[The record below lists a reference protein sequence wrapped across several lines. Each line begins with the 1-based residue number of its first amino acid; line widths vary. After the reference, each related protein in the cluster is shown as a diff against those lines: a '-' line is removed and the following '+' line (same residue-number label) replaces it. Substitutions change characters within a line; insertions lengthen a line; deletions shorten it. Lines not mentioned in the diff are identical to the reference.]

1 MNESSYLN
9 PANMKAQCDAAI
21 TKLKNDS
28 EATYAL
34 EEKLSAFQEDTQI
47 KSEAFDALKLQMED
61 YKTVLQTMRTANDCD
76 IHDFRFLKIA
86 VGFQELNGGVI
97 LAKKQMQMS
106 AKQFN
111 EQKAAIYREKARKAT
126 SATTRFNY
134 NTKVVHYEGMA
145 ELEQKLYDVWQEKEN
160 QYDGIESLTS
170 GLFAEGTTIRATV
183 ESALE
188 NITSSF
194 YDGEYHPDMNA
205 GWRSEIYDIYFNR
218 VFHISESGELT
229 IDMEEVEKI
238 LRKDAGEITSAEYD
252 VLALAYL
259 MADDED
265 LAVFMQGMMGERV
278 DYNTSWYA
286 STMNYKVYS
295 EWRIDKEKLNEIRV
309 RMKAYAEAELQV
321 IQEYR
326 IDEDKESARAGVL
339 QRGAILQRMTLL
351 DVINQIGLFGGE
363 YEANYPTMTIKKRES
378 GEMMLEINE
387 GRIVTGGKPT
397 GSTLRNS
404 EVVISAT
411 VVGEN
416 IGIVQSNYARYI
428 LTNYLGG
435 YSLENDAGKFAI
447 GKMKG
452 KVTPN
457 SQSIKNWANRIKQI
471 PGKEKLG
478 EALGYIPVVGSV
490 VKFGVDTWKNKEKA
504 EKNVKFVEEEISDIN
519 IAMLCSGFDCC
530 VSFVDFDL
538 TDNNSHEFYIYKG
551 EQTDSKITRFNEEEA
566 LKEAFSKKLTSDMI
580 IKSPE
585 DVVEFWQ
592 KIQSDESLRNMF
604 DEILANK

>member
-21 TKLKNDS
+21 AKLKNDS

-34 EEKLSAFQEDTQI
+34 EEKLSAFQEDSQI

-76 IHDFRFLKIA
+76 IHDFQFLKIA
-86 VGFQELNGGVI
+86 VGFQELNSGVI

-160 QYDGIESLTS
+160 QYDGIEYLTS
-170 GLFAEGTTIRATV
+170 GLFAEGTAIRATV
-183 ESALE
+183 ESALD

-194 YDGEYHPDMNA
+194 YDGAYHPDMNA

-265 LAVFMQGMMGERV
+265 LAVFMQGMMGERT

-295 EWRIDKEKLNEIRV
+295 EWRIDKEKLNEIRERV
-309 RMKAYAEAELQV
+309 KEYAEAELKV
-321 IQEYR
+321 IQEYGTAG
-326 IDEDKESARAGVL
+326 DEEAVLESEIERDVM
-339 QRGAILQRMTLL
+339 LQRMTLL
-351 DVINQIGLFGGE
+351 DVIGQIGAFSGEHESVYPTINIKKGEGGE
-363 YEANYPTMTIKKRES
+363 IIL
-378 GEMMLEINE
+378 GLCE
-387 GRIVTGGKPT
+387 GLVVNGSKPT

-404 EVVISAT
+404 TVIVSKT
-411 VVGEN
+411 VNGED
-416 IGIVQSNYARYI
+416 IGLVQSNYAGYA
-428 LTNYLGG
+428 LSNYFGG
-435 YSLENDAGKFAI
+435 YAFGNDMGKFAVN
-447 GKMKG
+447 KAKG
-452 KVTPN
+452 KVKIDN
-457 SQSIKNWANRIKQI
+457 QVFKNWSDRIKAI

-478 EALGYIPVVGSV
+478 KAIGYLPVIGEGVKAV
-490 VKFGVDTWKNKEKA
+490 VNTFENKKDA
-504 EKNVKFVEEEISDIN
+504 ERKVEFIAGEIEDIN
-519 IAMLCSGFDCC
+519 VALLYSGFDCC

-538 TDNNSHEFYIYKG
+538 IDNNNHEFYPYEG
-551 EQTDSKITRFNEEEA
+551 ENTDSKIADFNKEDV
-566 LKEAFSKKLTSDMI
+566 LKEALSTELTREMVLEN
-580 IKSPE
+580 PE
-585 DVVEFWQ
+585 DIVEFWQ
-592 KIQSDESLRNMF
+592 KVQSDDNVGKKFRK
-604 DEILANK
+604 ILSK

>member
-1 MNESSYLN
+1 
-9 PANMKAQCDAAI
+9 
-21 TKLKNDS
+21 
-28 EATYAL
+28 
-34 EEKLSAFQEDTQI
+34 
-47 KSEAFDALKLQMED
+47 
-61 YKTVLQTMRTANDCD
+61 
-76 IHDFRFLKIA
+76 
-86 VGFQELNGGVI
+86 
-97 LAKKQMQMS
+97 
-106 AKQFN
+106 
-111 EQKAAIYREKARKAT
+111 
-126 SATTRFNY
+126 
-134 NTKVVHYEGMA
+134 
-145 ELEQKLYDVWQEKEN
+145 
-160 QYDGIESLTS
+160 
-170 GLFAEGTTIRATV
+170 
-183 ESALE
+183 
-188 NITSSF
+188 
-194 YDGEYHPDMNA
+194 MNA

-259 MADDED
+259 MADDEE
-265 LAVFMQGMMGERV
+265 LAVFMQGMMGERT

-363 YEANYPTMTIKKRES
+363 YEANYPTITIKKRES

-416 IGIVQSNYARYI
+416 IGIVQSKYARYI

-538 TDNNSHEFYIYKG
+538 TDNNGHEFYIYKG

-566 LKEAFSKKLTSDMI
+566 LKEAFSKELTSDMI

-592 KIQSDESLRNMF
+592 RIQSDDDLSSMF